1 VAVAGSV
8 GRRFGIAAAVVV
20 VVAVVLGLGWLFFV
34 ASEPDPFD
42 GAEDA
47 ARAYATGWTA
57 GDLTTVPFAPP
68 TVEEEVVRQ
77 VAAATEGIGPSE
89 GERPARVEVV
99 AFTEDPE
106 DDARATA
113 RLAVAW
119 SLLDGRADWT
129 YETDLALARDEDRWG
144 VVWAPT
150 LVHPDLHEGEALVG
164 ERTVADR
171 ADLLDASGAPLFTE
185 RPVVT
190 VGIATTPAGSG
201 IPTEE
206 QLQQTAATVAAVVGV
221 DPASLQRRVAEAPPD
236 YFVEVVTL
244 RRERYD
250 EIRSQ
255 IFDLPGTRFAA
266 GTRSLPPTTDFAR
279 AVIGRVGEATAEDIE
294 QGGGTVVAGDV
305 VGHGGLQEAFDRTLA
320 GEPGLVIRIE
330 AAADDRDGS
339 TANGTAVPAGPRVVF
354 EADPVAGA
362 DVRTSLD
369 PATQIAAEAALA
381 GAPGPAALVAVRP
394 STGELVAVAN
404 GGAGGDGFNRAME
417 GRYPP
422 GSTFKV
428 VTTTALLGG
437 GMSPDEVVDCPPSVV
452 VEGRRFVNAESAA
465 LGAVPFRTDFAQSCN
480 TAFIGLSGRVSDAQ
494 LAGAAAS
501 LGLREDYGLDLA
513 SFGGDVPAS
522 GGAVDHAASVIGQG
536 RVLASPLGM
545 ATVAASIAKGATV
558 APVLVLDAPH
568 LDGSATAPG
577 TTVGPDA
584 PAAPLDPAAAAT
596 VRELMREVVVS
607 GTSTVLATVP
617 GAPVLAKSGTAE
629 FGSGDPPPT
638 HAWMIAIRGDLAV
651 AVIVE
656 GGGFGARTAGP
667 VMATFLGSLA

>member
-1 VAVAGSV
+1 VAGTV
-8 GRRFGIAAAVVV
+8 GRRFGIVAAVVV
-20 VVAVVLGLGWLFFV
+20 VVAVGLGLWWLFFV

-42 GAEDA
+42 GAEGA
-47 ARAYATGWTA
+47 ARAYAEGWTA

-77 VAAATEGIGPSE
+77 VAAATEGIGPAE
-89 GERPARVEVV
+89 DERPVRVEVV

-106 DDARATA
+106 DDTRATA
-113 RLAVAW
+113 RLAVEW
-119 SLLDGRADWT
+119 SLLDGRAEWT
-129 YETDLALARDEDRWG
+129 YETDLTLARDEDRWG

-150 LVHPDLHEGEALVG
+150 SVHPDLHEGEALAG
-164 ERTVADR
+164 ERTMADR
-171 ADLLDASGAPLFTE
+171 ADLLDASGARIFTE

-190 VGIATTPAGSG
+190 VGIATTAAGSSS
-201 IPTEE
+201 PTAE
-206 QLQQTAATVAAVVGV
+206 QLQQTAATVASVVGV
-221 DPASLQRRVAEAPPD
+221 DAATLQRRVAEAPPD

-250 EIRSQ
+250 QLRDQ
-255 IFDLPGTRFAA
+255 IFDLPGTRFAS

-279 AVIGRVGEATAEDIE
+279 AVLGRVGEATAEDIE
-294 QGGGTVVAGDV
+294 QGGGVVVAGDL
-305 VGHGGLQEAFDRTLA
+305 VGQGGLQEAFDRTLA

-330 AAADDRDGS
+330 VADPGGS
-339 TANGTAVPAGPRVVF
+339 SANGTAVPAGPRVVF
-354 EADPVAGA
+354 EAEPVAGV
-362 DVRTSLD
+362 DVRTSLV

-437 GMSPDEVVDCPPSVV
+437 GLSPDEVVDCPPSVV
-452 VEGRRFVNAESAA
+452 VEGRRFVNAESGA
-465 LGAVPFRTDFAQSCN
+465 LGPVPFRTDFAQSCN
-480 TAFIGLSGRVSDAQ
+480 TAFIGLAGRVSDAQ
-494 LAGAAAS
+494 LAAAAAS
-501 LGLREDYGLDLA
+501 LGLREDDELDLP

-522 GGAVDHAASVIGQG
+522 GGPVDHAASVIGQG

-545 ATVAASIAKGATV
+545 ATVAASIAQGATV
-558 APVLVLDAPH
+558 VPVLVPDAAAAG
-568 LDGSATAPG
+568 DAASAAG
-577 TTVGPDA
+577 TTVAPDT
-584 PAAPLDPAAAAT
+584 PVAALDPAVAAT
-596 VRELMREVVVS
+596 LRELMREVVVS

-667 VMATFLGSLA
+667 VMATFLGSVP